1 MFNHQSSDVDDLI
14 SKLTSHASASPS
26 LSRRPGCPAPRPSAP
41 ATLLSRTHAHHLGGG
56 GACSKAAWI
65 PAPPARRPRQSA
77 PCAAAAAVSWL
88 AAVPAAQPH
97 GAPPG
102 PAGRDWPLSSR
113 TTAFGKEAEA
123 CSPGRRRGSPRLDLV
138 VLCSSPHRR
147 KVGQRKV
154 TDSRTGQHRDRGV
167 RIHESSRGGS
177 DGQDNTQTERSI
189 HESSRSLH
197 LTSDAPQKLTDKKT
211 NSQATVN

>member
-1 MFNHQSSDVDDLI
+1 VTEGLFNHQSSDVDDLI

-26 LSRRPGCPAPRPSAP
+26 LSRRPGCPAPRPSAL

-56 GACSKAAWI
+56 GACSKAAWS

-77 PCAAAAAVSWL
+77 PYVAAATVSWL

-97 GAPPG
+97 GA

-138 VLCSSPHRR
+138 VLRSSPHRR

-154 TDSRTGQHRDRGV
+154 TDSQMGQHRGRGV
-167 RIHESSRGGS
+167 RIYESSRGES
-177 DGQDNTQTERSI
+177 DG
-189 HESSRSLH
+189 
-197 LTSDAPQKLTDKKT
+197 
-211 NSQATVN
+211 